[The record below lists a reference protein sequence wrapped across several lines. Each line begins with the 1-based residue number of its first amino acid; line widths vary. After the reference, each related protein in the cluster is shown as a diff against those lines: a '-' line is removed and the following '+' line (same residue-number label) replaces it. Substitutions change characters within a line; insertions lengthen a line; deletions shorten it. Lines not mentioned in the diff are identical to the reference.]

1 LESYNPL
8 DGKNFALYAVDST
21 ALMKRSLEKIKE
33 FDHTFNHDLRSFED
47 SKDEVFDE
55 IIDRFVFS
63 LLWISEPKV
72 INRRLDLQAG
82 TFMTSMD
89 RQVRIE
95 DAISNS
101 IYSDVE
107 MTKYCISR
115 GLYDNVYALLRQANI
130 SSKSIY
136 GDLEGL
142 GRSVRMELAAYT
154 RP

>member
-1 LESYNPL
+1 
-8 DGKNFALYAVDST
+8 
-21 ALMKRSLEKIKE
+21 
-33 FDHTFNHDLRSFED
+33 
-47 SKDEVFDE
+47 
-55 IIDRFVFS
+55 
-63 LLWISEPKV
+63 
-72 INRRLDLQAG
+72 
-82 TFMTSMD
+82 MTSMD